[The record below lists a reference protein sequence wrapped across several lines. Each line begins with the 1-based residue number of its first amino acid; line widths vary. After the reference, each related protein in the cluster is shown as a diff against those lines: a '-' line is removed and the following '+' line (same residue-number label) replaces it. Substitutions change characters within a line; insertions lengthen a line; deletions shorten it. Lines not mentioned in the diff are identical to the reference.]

1 MALTTSLPGRVRNT
15 SLPKSHALLPLLE
28 AVVNGIQAIGM
39 RFGDDLGE
47 AVLTVTIDRSGQEQL
62 ELALGGNSAL
72 KPIVG
77 FTVRD
82 NGIGFSPENM
92 RSFETLD
99 SEHKAKLG
107 CRGVGRLLWLK
118 AFDKVAVTS
127 VYEAEQGE
135 LVPLQFGFS
144 IDNGVEP
151 GDTPTGAHDVGS
163 TIHLDG
169 FKDQYQTSAPK
180 TAKTIAR
187 EIFEH
192 CVWYFLRPGGA
203 PHVTVVDEGETIS
216 LTEMM
221 EEYAFSDLPRST
233 FDFADQRFEML
244 SLRLRSSTRNPT
256 PRLYWCAA
264 NRVVFDESLV
274 GKIRGLHGKLTDD
287 KPGAFTYVCY
297 LSSPYLDTHVR
308 ADRTAF
314 DIVER
319 PASTVLGTEISL
331 EGIRAGVLAE
341 AEKIL
346 EGSLEIARQEAKAR
360 VNEFVSKKAPRYR
373 PVLARLETLEVTV
386 DPAMR
391 DNDLE
396 LLLHRN
402 LQKLEAETIATGQQ
416 IFTGSAPT
424 EGYQERLD
432 QYVAAITD
440 INQSDLAA
448 YVARRRAILDTL
460 ARYITVDEH
469 GRYSR
474 EERIHSLLMPMRKDS
489 NEIATD
495 AANLWILDERL
506 AFHDYLASDVTLRRM
521 PITGSNS
528 TREPDLLATRLL
540 DTPML
545 AAQGDKFP
553 LASIVIVEIK
563 RPMRADGGDSNDPLD
578 QCIDYLQRIREGKIR
593 TVGGRPIPASDHC
606 PAFCYILADIT
617 PKLTKACKMAGL
629 NLTSDGMGYFGF
641 IDAYKAYVEVV
652 SFDRL
657 LNAATERNH
666 AFFTKLGL
674 PAT

>member
-28 AVVNGIQAIGM
+28 AIVNGIQAIGM
-39 RFGDDLGE
+39 RFGDDMSAGI
-47 AVLTVTIDRSGQEQL
+47 LTVTIDRSGQEQL
-62 ELALGGNSAL
+62 EFALGGNAAL

-82 NGIGFSPENM
+82 NGVGFSPANM

-127 VYEAEQGE
+127 VYEAEHGE

-144 IDNGVEP
+144 IDQGVEP
-151 GDTPTGAHDVGS
+151 GDTPTSPHGVGATVQL
-163 TIHLDG
+163 TG

-203 PHVTVVDEGETIS
+203 PRVIVIDEGEEIS
-216 LTEMM
+216 LDEMQ
-221 EEYAFSDLPRST
+221 EEYAFSDLPRTT
-233 FDFADQRFEML
+233 FEFAGQRFEML

-319 PASTVLGTEISL
+319 PASTILSNEVSL
-331 EGIRAGVLAE
+331 DGIRTGVLAE

-346 EGSLEIARQEAKAR
+346 KGSLEVARHEAKAR

-373 PVLARLETLEVTV
+373 PVLSRLETLDVTV

-402 LQKLEAETIATGQQ
+402 LQKLETETIVTGQQ
-416 IFTGSAPT
+416 IFNGSAPT
-424 EGYQERLD
+424 EDYQERLD
-432 QYVAAITD
+432 HYVAAITD
-440 INQSDLAA
+440 MNQSDLAA

-460 ARYITVDEH
+460 ARYIKLDEH
-469 GRYSR
+469 GKYSR
-474 EERIHSLLMPMRKDS
+474 EERIHSLLMPLRKDS

-506 AFHDYLASDVTLRRM
+506 AFHDYLASDRTLRRM
-521 PITGSNS
+521 PITGSDS
-528 TREPDLLATRLL
+528 TREPDLLATRLF
-540 DTPML
+540 DTPRL
-545 AAQGDKFP
+545 VAQGDKFP

-563 RPMRADGGDSNDPLD
+563 RPMRADGGESNDPLA
-578 QCIDYLQRIREGKIR
+578 QSIDYLQRVREGKVL
-593 TVGGRPIPASDHC
+593 TVEGRLIPASDHC
-606 PAFCYILADIT
+606 PGFCYILADIT

-629 NLTSDGMGYFGF
+629 NITADGMGYFGF
-641 IDAYKAYVEVV
+641 IDAYKTYVEVI
-652 SFDRL
+652 SYDRL

-674 PAT
+674 PST